1 MAHDSIFDFLNTV
14 QDNQLRKKFK
24 ADRDRGQP
32 LELVLKDYFESNE
45 CINIDH
51 GDQKLT
57 LSFDIFR
64 DKKSWSMRKSIM
76 PANCGGS
83 PTLPRIN
90 IINDQNRPNSQNME
104 LLSPTSLSNTPSAD
118 ERQANTRDYW
128 FLHLLATEKILEPL
142 SKHPYIT
149 AFLDLHYSVVE
160 KARSQ
165 MKDSVPHLALMI
177 LLLELSSTMGG
188 RLCTDHENIFILAVP
203 FFLMVAT
210 FDIISLVGLGTSL
223 FDKVLSGSQVRDRER
238 KGVCLPSK
246 KLPCFEQAAQ
256 VFSNVI
262 QNLFFQVFEI
272 LFQVLTS
279 INAGHCG

>member
-1 MAHDSIFDFLNTV
+1 MAHDSIFEFLNTV
-14 QDNQLRKKFK
+14 QDNHLRKKFK

-45 CINIDH
+45 CINIDY

-57 LSFDIFR
+57 LSFDIFK

-90 IINDQNRPNSQNME
+90 INDQNSAGMTSNIE

-128 FLHLLATEKILEPL
+128 FLHLLATEKVLEPL

-188 RLCTDHENIFILAVP
+188 RLCTDHENIYIVIL
-203 FFLMVAT
+203 LKT
-210 FDIISLVGLGTSL
+210 ES
-223 FDKVLSGSQVRDRER
+223 
-238 KGVCLPSK
+238 
-246 KLPCFEQAAQ
+246 
-256 VFSNVI
+256 
-262 QNLFFQVFEI
+262 
-272 LFQVLTS
+272 
-279 INAGHCG
+279 